1 VISPALAQIP
11 SSARFSKDEKTRTQE
26 MNMNSI
32 KLLAAI
38 AALGLVATPAMSQ
51 TNTMGSMTSG
61 PMDKGMMDK
70 GMMHKDMGSKSH
82 MMMNH
87 AGMSK
92 KTIAMCHK
100 MSHARMMKSRTCS
113 RMMKHGKMM
122 KHAM

>member
-1 VISPALAQIP
+1 
-11 SSARFSKDEKTRTQE
+11 
-26 MNMNSI
+26 MNSI

-51 TNTMGSMTSG
+51 STNTMSNSMGGMSSGSMG
-61 PMDKGMMDK
+61 KGMMDKGMMDK

-100 MSHARMMKSRTCS
+100 MSHSRMMTSHQCRG
-113 RMMKHGKMM
+113 MMKHGKMM

>member
-1 VISPALAQIP
+1 
-11 SSARFSKDEKTRTQE
+11 
-26 MNMNSI
+26 MNSI

-51 TNTMGSMTSG
+51 STNTMSNSMGGMSSGSMG
-61 PMDKGMMDK
+61 KGSMDK
-70 GMMHKDMGSKSH
+70 GMMHKGMGSKSH
-82 MMMNH
+82 MMPMNH

-100 MSHARMMKSRTCS
+100 MSHSRMMKSRTCS
-113 RMMKHGKMM
+113 KMMKHGKMM

>member
-1 VISPALAQIP
+1 
-11 SSARFSKDEKTRTQE
+11 
-26 MNMNSI
+26 MNSI

-51 TNTMGSMTSG
+51 STNTMGNSMGGMSG
-61 PMDKGMMDK
+61 GSMGKGSMDK

-113 RMMKHGKMM
+113 KMMKHGKMM